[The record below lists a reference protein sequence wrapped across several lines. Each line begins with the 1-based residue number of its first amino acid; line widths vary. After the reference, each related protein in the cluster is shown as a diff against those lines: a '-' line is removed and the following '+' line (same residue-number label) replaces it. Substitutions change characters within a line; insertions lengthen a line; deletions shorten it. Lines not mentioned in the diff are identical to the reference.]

1 MNTEEKSDYE
11 RGLIKNRRTFSLV
24 WLVPIVA
31 VLITVG
37 MIWKSYMSEG
47 TRIYITIENG
57 NGIMDGKTPLM
68 YKGINIGT
76 VEDVRIKEDDVSKLL
91 LTVVVD
97 KESASSVT
105 RKGNKFWKVEPK
117 VSLTEISGLD
127 TLIKGVYIAVMPAA
141 TSREAL
147 EALPKEKHFVALE
160 SPPVDVF
167 KPGLSILVNT
177 VDKGEI
183 AIGAPVLYN
192 KQVIGKVEAK
202 DLSSDKKS
210 INIHLRIDEKYM
222 ELIHENSLFY
232 KFNAIDI
239 KASFSG
245 IKVKMGSFA
254 SFIAGGIAIRNTQES
269 LNSPLVKEERLFML
283 FNDETSTYLSEDEIV
298 LKMDKTYNLTS
309 EISKVYCK
317 GVEAGIVSD
326 MHYDALKDKTTVK
339 IKLFKDF
346 RALANTAA
354 YFWIVR
360 PILSFDKVEGLD
372 TAIRGNYINFISV
385 DPRAKKASLFT
396 LHEEKPHVQ
405 GTHIKLST
413 ADIGSL
419 SKGAGLFYHNIEI
432 GLVHNYTLNAD
443 KKTFTVDMIVFPKF
457 RNLLNKSSLF
467 YHKSGIEFQ
476 ADLNGISVHTGSLE
490 TIVRGGIAVLTPDFK
505 AEKKLKRSYKLYESH
520 KEVTKAQY
528 LAEDGVHLTLNASS
542 MGSLKVGSAIFF
554 KQIKVGEVLS
564 YKWDANK
571 SVINFNVFIIA
582 EYANEVQ
589 EDTIFYNASGIR
601 AKIDLNGLKIDAE
614 SIETIVAGGIAFYTP
629 ASTQTKR
636 VRNRSRFKL
645 YDNKEDAM
653 DNFFDIVLIS
663 DDSLGLEVGSPLK
676 YKHVTLGQVEEI
688 SLREKR
694 VYFNLRLETKYKDF
708 INKNTAFWLERFQVS
723 LSGVKNAA
731 SVLKGPFIVIKPG
744 DSNKSSEAYFLMPK
758 PPIPHLHEKGLRVI
772 VKANRLGGLKAE
784 APVYYRQIKI
794 GSVIQHRLS
803 SDATSV
809 GIEIFIEPCF
819 AHLIRDN
826 SYFYNTSGIGMEINL
841 LGAKV
846 KTESIESILS
856 GGIGVLT
863 PDEYEEASEDG
874 HIFNLHE
881 DFDEKALAWSPKLQ
895 SSNAMCE

>member
-1 MNTEEKSDYE
+1 MHTEEKSDYE
-11 RGLIKNRRTFSLV
+11 KGLIKNRRSFSLV

-31 VLITVG
+31 VLITAG

-47 TRIYITIENG
+47 VRIYITIENG

-141 TSREAL
+141 TSKEAL
-147 EALPKEKHFVALE
+147 EELPKEKHFIALE

-167 KPGLSILVNT
+167 KPGLPIVVNT
-177 VDKGEI
+177 VDKGGI

-202 DLSSDKKS
+202 ELSEDKKS
-210 INIHLRIDEKYM
+210 INIHLRINDRYI
-222 ELIHENSLFY
+222 ELIHEKSLFY
-232 KFNAIDI
+232 KFNAVDV
-239 KASFSG
+239 KASLSG
-245 IKVKMGSFA
+245 VKIELGSLA
-254 SFIAGGIAIRNTQES
+254 SLIAGGIAIRNTQES
-269 LNSPLVKEERLFML
+269 LDSPQVKKERLFRL
-283 FNDETSTYLSEDEIV
+283 FDDASATYLSEDEVV
-298 LKMDKTYNLTS
+298 LKMNKTHNLTAQ
-309 EISKVYCK
+309 ISKVYCK

-326 MHYDALKDKTTVK
+326 MHYDAQKDKTTVK
-339 IKLFKDF
+339 IKLFKNF
-346 RALANTAA
+346 RGLANTTA
-354 YFWIVR
+354 YFWVVK
-360 PILSFDKVEGLD
+360 PVLSFDKVEGLD

-385 DPRAKKASLFT
+385 DPSAKQLSSFT

-405 GTHIKLST
+405 GIHLKLST
-413 ADIGSL
+413 NDIGSL

-432 GLVHNYTLNAD
+432 GLVHDYQLNTD
-443 KKTFTVDMIVFPKF
+443 KKTFTVEMIVFPKF

-467 YHKSGIEFQ
+467 YHKSGIELQ
-476 ADLNGISVHTGSLE
+476 ADFSGISVNTGSLE
-490 TIVRGGIAVLTPDFK
+490 TIVRGGIAVITPNFK
-505 AEKKLKRSYKLYESH
+505 AEKKLNSSYKLYESY
-520 KEVTKAQY
+520 KEVVKAQY
-528 LAEDGVHLTLNASS
+528 LAEDGVHLTLNADT
-542 MGSLKVGSAIFF
+542 MGSLKEGSSIFF

-564 YKWDANK
+564 YKWDAK
-571 SVINFNVFIIA
+571 SGTIDFDIFIIA

-601 AKIDLNGLKIDAE
+601 AQIDLNGLKIDTE

-629 ASTQTKR
+629 ATTHKKR

-645 YDNKEDAM
+645 YDTKEDAM
-653 DNFFDIVLIS
+653 DKFFDIVLIS

-676 YKHVTLGQVEEI
+676 YKNVTLGQVENI
-688 SLREKR
+688 SLQQKR
-694 VYFNLRLETKYKDF
+694 VYFTLRLETKYKDL
-708 INKNTAFWLERFQVS
+708 INKNTAFWLERFQLS
-723 LSGVKNAA
+723 LSGVKNAV

-744 DSNKSSEAYFLMPK
+744 DSNESSEAYFLMPK
-758 PPIPHLHEKGLRVI
+758 SPIPHLQEKGLRV
-772 VKANRLGGLKAE
+772 VVQANRLGGLKAG

-819 AHLIRDN
+819 AHLIREN
-826 SYFYNTSGIGMEINL
+826 SYFYNTSGIGMEVSL

-863 PDEYEEASEDG
+863 PDDYEEASENG
-874 HIFNLHE
+874 YIFTLHN
-881 DFDEKALAWSPKLQ
+881 DFDEKALQWAPKLQ